1 MVDPG
6 ERVTVECPLSTFFG
20 SEPLF
25 LLILSCPT
33 TLYCVAIVFVMF
45 VCMCY
50 ITDCMGDVLIV
61 TLSLIMSVSFLC
73 VLSCL

>member
-6 ERVTVECPLSTFFG
+6 ERVTVGCSLGPFFG
-20 SEPLF
+20 SDPMF
-25 LLILSCPT
+25 LLIISRQT

-45 VCMCY
+45 VCMFY
-50 ITDCMGDVLIV
+50 IIDCMGDVLMFTWSRI
-61 TLSLIMSVSFLC
+61 LSVSFLC